1 MTITRLPLAPKGIA
15 DPAKAWGQCLIQSS
29 AYAEKH
35 KLGLIRVTGYSYTG
49 REHWAVYESVGEDS
63 KGRYFIDE
71 PEWGSVIDLTARQ
84 FVTTVPARYEDDG
97 LAWVESASGWLNDSL
112 VYEIYLTHDSQA
124 TPDHVGEWRVDDRDN
139 YKGVTYAAFAKAP
152 S

>member
-1 MTITRLPLAPKGIA
+1 MTVTRLPLASKGIA

-84 FVTTVPARYEDDG
+84 FVTTVPARYEDDC

-124 TPDHVGEWRVDDRDN
+124 TPDPVGEWRVDDRDN

>member
-1 MTITRLPLAPKGIA
+1 MTVTRLPLASKGIA

-63 KGRYFIDE
+63 RG
-71 PEWGSVIDLTARQ
+71 VIDLTARQ
-84 FVTTVPARYEDDG
+84 FVTTVPARYEDDC

-139 YKGVTYAAFAKAP
+139 YKGVTYAAFAKEP

>member
-1 MTITRLPLAPKGIA
+1 MTVTRLPLASKGIA

-71 PEWGSVIDLTARQ
+71 PGSVIDLTARQ
-84 FVTTVPARYEDDG
+84 FVTTVPARYEDDC

-124 TPDHVGEWRVDDRDN
+124 TPDHVGEWRVDDKDN
-139 YKGVTYAAFAKAP
+139 YKGVTYAAFAKEP